1 MTYSTMCIKESL
13 RMFPPVPAV
22 SRRLSKPVTFSDGR
36 SLPEGLCSS
45 FLLLSI
51 TRAEGLVGEL
61 PVLLLSPKGCTKPP
75 RSLSLDGL
83 LARAQAHA
91 TGHQVFRAQS
101 GPANADHVQE

>member
-1 MTYSTMCIKESL
+1 
-13 RMFPPVPAV
+13 MFPPVPAV